1 MSDPESDAR
10 ERHGGQL
17 VGAVLAR
24 QGVRFL
30 FTLCGGHISPILIG
44 AEEHGLRVIDVR
56 HEATAVFAADA
67 MARLSGTV
75 GVAAVT
81 AGPGLTNTITAVKN
95 AQIAQTPVV
104 ILGGATAG
112 ILKGRGSLQ
121 DIDQMA
127 LMRPHVKWANT
138 VNRVRDI
145 VPSLE
150 KAFRIAQEG
159 VPGPVFLE
167 YPIDTLYPESMA
179 RAQLKGASSGRGL
192 ASQLQTV
199 YINRYLDQKFGAG
212 WEKTPGEMVTV
223 RSLPPTEG
231 NVEQVMDLLAKAER
245 PVFVVGSQAL
255 QMPAEANAL
264 QEALIKLGVPTYLSG
279 MARGLLGRHKLHMRH
294 QRSKAL
300 READLILLA
309 GVPADFRL
317 NYGRA
322 IPRQAIYIN
331 VNRSAI
337 TIKKNRK
344 PDLGIHA
351 DPGTFLRLL
360 ASRWAGGS
368 GWPSWLA
375 QLMALQDERDADIAV
390 RAAAETEYVNPVRL
404 CEQLETHIA
413 ADSVIIGD
421 GGDFVAT
428 ASYILRP
435 RAPLT
440 WLDPGAFG
448 TLGVG
453 AGFALAAKLH
463 RPEAE
468 VWILFGDGAVGYS
481 LAEFDTLAR
490 HGIAII
496 GVIGN
501 DAAWAQIARD
511 QVEWFGTSLGTDLA
525 RPDYEAVATA
535 LGGHGILVQAPDQV
549 AAALGAAKEAAATG
563 KAVLLNIQVGRTDF
577 RKGSISI

>member
-1 MSDPESDAR
+1 MSTPELSG

-67 MARLSGTV
+67 TARLSGTV

-95 AQIAQTPVV
+95 AQMAESPIIV
-104 ILGGATAG
+104 LGGATAG

-127 LMRPHVKWANT
+127 LMRPHVKWAHS
-138 VNRVRDI
+138 VKRVRDI

-150 KAFRIAQEG
+150 RAFRVAQEG

-167 YPIDTLYPESMA
+167 YPLDTLYPESLT
-179 RAQLKGASSGRGL
+179 RAQLGQIGGKGMAG
-192 ASQLQTV
+192 QLQAA
-199 YINRYLDQKFGAG
+199 YIRRYLRQKFAG
-212 WEKTPGEMVTV
+212 GWGQAPGELVTV
-223 RSLPPTEG
+223 RPLPPTQGDVARVAE
-231 NVEQVMDLLAKAER
+231 LLLGADR
-245 PVFVVGSQAL
+245 PVFIVGSQAL
-255 QMPAEANAL
+255 QSSAEAGLL
-264 QEALIKLGVPTYLSG
+264 QAALIKLGVPTYLSG
-279 MARGLLGRHKLHMRH
+279 MARGLLGRHELHMRH
-294 QRSKAL
+294 QRSQAL

-322 IPRQAIYIN
+322 IPRRATYVSI
-331 VNRSAI
+331 NRSAI
-337 TIKKNRK
+337 ALKKNRK
-344 PDLGIHA
+344 PDLAVHA
-351 DPGTFLRLL
+351 DPGTFLRML
-360 ASRWAGGS
+360 AH
-368 GWPSWLA
+368 GWPEPQAWFTWRERLA
-375 QLMALQDERDADIAV
+375 EMQSARELDIVA
-390 RAAAETEYVNPVRL
+390 RAQVATEYVNPVQL
-404 CEQLETHIA
+404 CEQVEAAIA
-413 ADSVIIGD
+413 EDSIIIGD

-428 ASYILRP
+428 ASYIVRP
-435 RAPLT
+435 RAPLS

-468 VWILFGDGAVGYS
+468 VWVLFGDGSVGYS
-481 LAEFDTLAR
+481 LAEFDTFTR
-490 HGIAII
+490 HQIPII

-511 QVEWFGTSLGTDLA
+511 QVTWFGTSLGTDLA
-525 RPDYEAVATA
+525 RTDYEAVATA
-535 LGGHGILVQAPDQV
+535 LGGHGLRVAAPDQV
-549 AAALGAAKEAAATG
+549 GAALGAAKEAAAAG
-563 KAVLLNIQVGRTDF
+563 QAVLLNVMVGRTDF

>member
-1 MSDPESDAR
+1 MSEPSNVP

-17 VGAVLAR
+17 VGAVLAK

-44 AEEHGLRVIDVR
+44 AEEHGLRVVDVR

-95 AQIAQTPVV
+95 AQMAQTPII

-127 LMRPHVKWANT
+127 VIRPHVKWAHT

-179 RAQLKGASSGRGL
+179 RAQLKGASGGRGL
-192 ASQLQTV
+192 GAQLQSV

-212 WEKTPGEMVTV
+212 WEKTPGELVTV
-223 RSLPPTEG
+223 RPLAPTDG
-231 NVEQVMDLLAKAER
+231 AVGQVLDLLAKAAR
-245 PVFVVGSQAL
+245 PVLIVGSQAVQTPVAASEL
-255 QMPAEANAL
+255 QAML
-264 QEALIKLGVPTYLSG
+264 LKLGVPTFLSG
-279 MARGLLGRHKLHMRH
+279 MARGLLGRHELQMRH

-322 IPRQAIYIN
+322 IPRKATYIN
-331 VNRSAI
+331 VNRSAL

-360 ASRWAGGS
+360 GARWGGQQS
-368 GWPSWLA
+368 WPDWLA
-375 QLMALQDERDADIAV
+375 QLKALQAERDEDIAT
-390 RAAAETEYVNPVRL
+390 RAKAETEFVNPVQL
-404 CEQLETHIA
+404 CEMLEGQIA
-413 ADSVIIGD
+413 EDSIIIGD

-428 ASYILRP
+428 ASY
-435 RAPLT
+435 
-440 WLDPGAFG
+440 
-448 TLGVG
+448 
-453 AGFALAAKLH
+453 
-463 RPEAE
+463 
-468 VWILFGDGAVGYS
+468 
-481 LAEFDTLAR
+481 
-490 HGIAII
+490 
-496 GVIGN
+496 
-501 DAAWAQIARD
+501 
-511 QVEWFGTSLGTDLA
+511 
-525 RPDYEAVATA
+525 
-535 LGGHGILVQAPDQV
+535 
-549 AAALGAAKEAAATG
+549 
-563 KAVLLNIQVGRTDF
+563 
-577 RKGSISI
+577 